1 MSSLFRRHEQ
11 TAVRRGQTLVEFALI
26 LPIFLL
32 ILLGL
37 FDLGRA
43 IYAYSTISNASREA
57 ARLGIVDQVEAHLR
71 QEALDASVSL
81 AVDPSQVDVEFLSPS
96 ESGPCNIAG
105 SMYGCITVV
114 TIDYSFGA
122 ATPGVAAL
130 VGDITLTAT
139 THTPVETKC
148 LDPATCPLGD

>member
-1 MSSLFRRHEQ
+1 MKLLTLRNKGSTNS
-11 TAVRRGQTLVEFALI
+11 GQTLVEFALI
-26 LPIFLL
+26 LPVFLL
-32 ILLGL
+32 MLLGL

-43 IYAYSTISNASREA
+43 IYAYSTISNATREA
-57 ARLGIVDQVEAHLR
+57 SRLGIVDQVEDHIR

-81 AVDPSQVDVEFLSPS
+81 NVDPSQIEVEFLSPA
-96 ESGPCNIAG
+96 ETGPCNMAG

-122 ATPGVAAL
+122 VTPGVTAT